1 MEFTLADIT
10 AFILAIF
17 GGGGIGWVLT
27 RLYIQNEAKKAVG
40 PDLTEIK
47 HMMDVIQTDIKSIES
62 NYVQCKYCEMQY
74 SGIHTLF
81 ESIDTKLNILLKK
94 E

>member
-1 MEFTLADIT
+1 MEFTAAELT

-17 GGGGIGWVLT
+17 GGGGIGWALT
-27 RLYIQNEAKKAVG
+27 RLYIQDEAKKAVH
-40 PDLTEIK
+40 PDLMDIK
-47 HMMDVIQTDIKSIES
+47 HSLEMLQTDIKSIED

-81 ESIDTKLNILLKK
+81 ESIDAKLNILLKK